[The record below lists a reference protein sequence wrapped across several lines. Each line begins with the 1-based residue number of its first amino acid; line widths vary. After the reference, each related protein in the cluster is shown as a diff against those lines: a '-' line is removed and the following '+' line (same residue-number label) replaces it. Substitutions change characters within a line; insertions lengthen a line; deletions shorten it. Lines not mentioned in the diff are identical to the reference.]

1 MSKKI
6 SMKQKSIV
14 FRNARINYHIS
25 AGEHPAVMLIHGFGE
40 DGSIWE
46 HQVSYLKEKFRLIVP
61 DIPGSGHS
69 DHMEVSGPE
78 SRILEE
84 YAEALQQILLHEN
97 ITRCTLI
104 GHSMG
109 GYIALAFLSLYN
121 RYVNGTG
128 FIHSTIF
135 ADSEERKEMRKK
147 GIAFIQRFGAH
158 EFLKQSIP
166 NLFTD
171 AFVAQH
177 PEVVEK
183 LIYKSWQFSPDSLVQ
198 YYRAMA
204 ARPDC
209 TELMKNYRKPVL
221 FIIGEEDKSVYLQDS
236 LKQCH
241 IPSVSH
247 IKILPGVAHM
257 GMWEAKNQVSTSL
270 EEYLNYVVDG

>member
-1 MSKKI
+1 
-6 SMKQKSIV
+6 MKQKSIV
-14 FRNARINYHIS
+14 FRNVRINYHIS
-25 AGEHPAVMLIHGFGE
+25 AGAFPAAMLIHGFGE

-46 HQVSYLKEKFRLIVP
+46 NQVASLKDKFRLIVP

-69 DHMEVSGPE
+69 DQMEVSGPDT
-78 SRILEE
+78 RILDD
-84 YAEALQQILLHEN
+84 YAEALQQILLHES

-109 GYIALAFLSLYN
+109 GYIALAFLRRYN
-121 RYVNGTG
+121 EYVDGIG
-128 FIHSTIF
+128 FVHSSIF
-135 ADSEERKEMRKK
+135 DDSEERKELRKK

-166 NLFTD
+166 NLFTG
-171 AFVAQH
+171 AFVAEH
-177 PEVVEK
+177 PEAVEK
-183 LIYKSWQFSPDSLVQ
+183 LIHRSWQFSPETLVQ

-204 ARPDC
+204 ARPDS
-209 TELMKNYRKPVL
+209 TGLMKNYRKPVL

-236 LKQCH
+236 LKQSH

-247 IKILPGVAHM
+247 ITILPGVAHM
-257 GMWEAKNQVSTSL
+257 GMWEAKNQVSASL